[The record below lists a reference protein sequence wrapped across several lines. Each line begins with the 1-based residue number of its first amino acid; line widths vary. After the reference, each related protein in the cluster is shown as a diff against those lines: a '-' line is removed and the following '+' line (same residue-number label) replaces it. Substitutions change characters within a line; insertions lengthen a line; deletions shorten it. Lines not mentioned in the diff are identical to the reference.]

1 MGYTYV
7 VSDIHGEYEAYVKLL
22 EQLALQP
29 EDTLYVLGDVVDRGP
44 HPIRVLQDMMARP
57 NVVPLVGNHEVSALT
72 CLRLL
77 ATEITEE
84 SIARLDSA
92 RLEILLEWL
101 GDGGRPTMEEF
112 SQLSAGEK
120 QDILDY
126 LGEFSLY
133 EELTLGDQNYILVH
147 GGLGQFAPD
156 KPLEDYTPEELLF
169 DRPDYSRVYFP
180 DRYLVTGHTP
190 TRLIPENPRPDAIYQ
205 AHRHIALDCGCC
217 FGGRLG
223 ALRLEDGREFYT

>member
-7 VSDIHGEYEAYVKLL
+7 VSDIHGKYEAYVRLL
-22 EQLALQP
+22 EQLALKP

-112 SQLSAGEK
+112 SRLSAGEK

-147 GGLGQFAPD
+147 GGLGQFVPD

-190 TRLIPENPRPDAIYQ
+190 TRLIPNNPHPDAIYR
-205 AHRHIALDCGCC
+205 ANHHIALDCGCC

-223 ALRLEDGREFYT
+223 ALRLEDGREFYI

>member
-1 MGYTYV
+1 MGYCYV
-7 VSDIHGEYEAYVKLL
+7 VSDIHGEYEAYVRLL
-22 EQLALQP
+22 EQLALKP

-84 SIARLDSA
+84 SIAQLDSA

-101 GDGGRPTMEEF
+101 EDGGQSTMEEF
-112 SQLSAGEK
+112 SLLSAGEK
-120 QDILDY
+120 RDILDY

-133 EELTLGDQNYILVH
+133 EELTLGGEQFVLVH

-190 TRLIPENPRPDAIYQ
+190 TRLIPENPRPDAIYR
-205 AHRHIALDCGCC
+205 ANRHIAMDCGCC
-217 FGGRLG
+217 FGGKLG
-223 ALRLEDGREFYT
+223 ALRLEDGREFYI

>member
-7 VSDIHGEYEAYVKLL
+7 VSDIHGAYSAYIRLL
-22 EQLALQP
+22 EQLDLKP
-29 EDTLYVLGDVVDRGP
+29 EDTLFVLGDVVDRGP

-57 NVVPLVGNHEVSALT
+57 NVVPLVGNHEASALT
-72 CLRLL
+72 CLKLL
-77 ATEITEE
+77 ATEITQE
-84 SIARLDSA
+84 SIAQLNSA

-101 GDGGRPTMEEF
+101 EDGGQSTMEEF
-112 SQLSAGEK
+112 SQLSAEEK

-133 EELTLGDQNYILVH
+133 EELTLGDQDYVLVH
-147 GGLGQFAPD
+147 GGLGHFSPD

-190 TRLIPENPRPDAIYQ
+190 TRLIPQNPRPDTIYR

-217 FGGRLG
+217 FGGKLG
-223 ALRLEDGREFYT
+223 AIRLEDGREFYV

>member
-1 MGYTYV
+1 MGYCYV
-7 VSDIHGEYEAYVKLL
+7 ISDIHGQYAAYRQLL
-22 EQLALQP
+22 DRISLGP

-57 NVVPLVGNHEVSALT
+57 NVVPLVGNHELSALT

-84 SIARLDSA
+84 SLARLDST

-101 GDGGRPTMEEF
+101 EDGGQSTMEEF
-112 SQLSAGEK
+112 AQLSTQEK
-120 QDILDY
+120 QDVLDY

-133 EELTLGDQNYILVH
+133 EELTVAGQDFLLVH
-147 GGLGQFAPD
+147 GGLGHFSPA

-169 DRPDYSRVYFP
+169 DRPDYTRVYFP

-190 TRLIPENPRPDAIYQ
+190 TRLIPQNPRPDAIYQ
-205 AHRHIALDCGCC
+205 ANRHIAIDCGCC
-217 FGGRLG
+217 FGGKLG
-223 ALRLEDGREFYT
+223 ALRLEDGREFYI